1 MDKTIIE
8 LMCVSQYLIRRC
20 MLYPCVSLLVMFKL
34 DHLVK
39 VVSVVSLPCKVIFPF
54 VIKNIWGEP

>member
-1 MDKTIIE
+1 
-8 LMCVSQYLIRRC
+8 
-20 MLYPCVSLLVMFKL
+20 MLHPCVSLLVMFKL